1 MMIHA
6 RLYTLMDRYL
16 AEVSVMRSLD
26 APEAE
31 EELLVRNYG
40 SRQCNHVTCALQ
52 HLMEALD
59 IAQGRESEREDLVE
73 EHPATETPDQ
83 AHH

>member
-1 MMIHA
+1 MMLHA

-16 AEVSVMRSLD
+16 AEVSVTRSLD

-59 IAQGRESEREDLVE
+59 IAQGRESEREDLVK
-73 EHPATETPDQ
+73 EHTPPQTPDES
-83 AHH
+83 HR